1 MFGINM
7 DHLAPLLNQT
17 SLSARVF
24 FTGKLCQAANFD
36 VSELAG
42 HIHLVKSG
50 RLSVTLEGKEVV
62 IIDKPSVVFF
72 PRPHNYKIQPTDPEL
87 CELLCASIDLG
98 LKVRSPL
105 AMALPETSIIPLS
118 QLPSISPTLNL
129 LFEEAFSELYGR
141 QTALNKLS
149 EFFLIQIIRYLMNAG
164 KIKDG
169 IFSALLDQRLAKA
182 INAIHERPE
191 FPWTLETLAE
201 VAGMSRARFAVNFR
215 DKSGVT
221 PLEYL
226 TDWRLS
232 IAKKLL
238 LQGRSISSIAPL
250 VGYQSHA
257 ALTRMISK
265 RLGVPPK
272 EWAQKLNA

>member
-1 MFGINM
+1 M

-24 FTGKLCQAANFD
+24 FTGKLCQAVNFD
-36 VSELAG
+36 VSEIAG

-50 RLSVTLEGKEVV
+50 RLSITLEGKEVV

-98 LKVRSPL
+98 LIVRSPL

-118 QLPSISPTLNL
+118 KLSSISATLNL
-129 LFEEAFSELYGR
+129 LFEEAFSEHYGR

-182 INAIHERPE
+182 VNAIHERPE
-191 FPWTLETLAE
+191 FSWTLETLAE

-215 DKSGVT
+215 DKSGMT

-226 TDWRLS
+226 TDWRVS
-232 IAKKLL
+232 IVKKLV

-257 ALTRMISK
+257 ALTRMITK

-272 EWAQKLNA
+272 EWAEKLSNLNN